1 MKKTLARTSLI
12 LAFIAAFG
20 VISLS
25 AKADIQTEQE
35 ELMMIHT
42 EGKIAAAMFNYLDT
56 EIERSQ
62 ALLELEISKIDLN
75 QTDLMEGKIQATLIS
90 HIENMIL
97 STGNELEAAMDLDS
111 LDKVQEQINLINRL
125 ISEINR

>member
-97 STGNELEAAMDLDS
+97 STGNELEVAMDLDS

>member
-62 ALLELEISKIDLN
+62 ALLELEISKIDMN

-97 STGNELEAAMDLDS
+97 STGNELEVAMDLDS

>member
-42 EGKIAAAMFNYLDT
+42 DGKIAAAMSDYLGT
-56 EIERSQ
+56 EIQRSQ
-62 ALLELEISKIDLN
+62 ALLELEIAKIDTN
-75 QTDLMEGKIQATLIS
+75 QADLVEGKIQATLIN
-90 HIENMIL
+90 HIENMIM
-97 STGNELEAAMDLDS
+97 TTDDELEVATDLKS
-111 LDKVQEQINLINRL
+111 LDGVQEQINLINRL